1 MRAVRRF
8 ARGSAWACALV
19 LGASAIFLAQTWF
32 AWQREPKAY
41 GGTANALWARHQW
54 VGEPHT
60 EAGYRALAGT
70 LTRNTVTDV
79 FFHVGP
85 LDGDGA
91 IPPARYA
98 HAGELLAAMRRL
110 VPSVRAQAY
119 VGQVERSGGGPLDL
133 GDPGT
138 RARILQTDRALLTL
152 GFAGIHYDI
161 EPVRPGDRDFLDLL
175 ARTHELTR
183 ARGRVLSVALE
194 QLSLADW
201 EAPVLRAVLPRRRI
215 PARMTTAYLRA
226 VAARVDQ
233 VAIMTYDSEAP
244 TRALAGRHFAWHTER
259 TLALIGDRVTVFMG
273 VPTYRSPTPWAE
285 DLPTALRG
293 VRQGIDALPRPPRRP
308 YGVGVYA
315 DWTTSD
321 RDWATF
327 RKDWDGAGG
336 DPVRAYG
343 GSGTHEFV
351 LSSDLLRR
359 AITWTVRRAL
369 PRLL

>member
-1 MRAVRRF
+1 MGQAVRRF
-8 ARGSAWACALV
+8 ACGTAWVCAV
-19 LGASAIFLAQTWF
+19 IMGALAIFFAQTWF
-32 AWQREPKAY
+32 AWQREPAAHD
-41 GGTANALWARHQW
+41 GTANALWARHQW
-54 VGEPHT
+54 AGQPHT
-60 EAGYRALAGT
+60 EADYRTLAGI
-70 LTRNTVTDV
+70 LTRNGITDV

-85 LDGDGA
+85 LDGDGS
-91 IPPARYA
+91 IPAGRYA

-133 GDPGT
+133 GDPAT
-138 RARILQTDRALLTL
+138 RARILGTDRALLAL

-161 EPVRPGDRDFLDLL
+161 EPVHPDDRDFLDLL

-183 ARGRVLSVALE
+183 ARGRVLSASIE

-201 EAPVLRAVLPRRRI
+201 EAPVFRALLPRGRI
-215 PARMTTAYLRA
+215 PARPTSAYLRA

-233 VAIMTYDSEAP
+233 VAIMTYDSWAP
-244 TRALAGRHFAWHTER
+244 TRTLAGRHFAWHTER
-259 TLALIGDRVTVFMG
+259 TLSLIGDRVTVFIG
-273 VPTYRSPTPWAE
+273 VPTYRTGTPWAE

-293 VRQGIDALPRPPRRP
+293 VRQGIDALRRPPRRP

-327 RKDWDGAGG
+327 RRDWSGAG
-336 DPVRAYG
+336 A
-343 GSGTHEFV
+343 
-351 LSSDLLRR
+351 
-359 AITWTVRRAL
+359 
-369 PRLL
+369 